1 MIDINSSK
9 ISCTKKIENFLKPI
23 IVYIPLESKMQITY
37 RPLVNIG
44 DYIYKG
50 EVVAI
55 NTTIDFPIHSSVSGY
70 LVGIKDMMIDTGKK
84 VPCLVIENDYKEKYK
99 DRVGAKRN
107 ISLYNKKEFLYMLN
121 NSGIVGLSGNDYP
134 TILKYTSK
142 NDINY
147 LIVNGIECEPY
158 LSSDNAVMY
167 QKCEELLETIDAMM
181 EILKISKC
189 YIAVKEN
196 NDKVI
201 NKYLK
206 YINSYPNIK
215 LYGIADAYPS
225 GWERYLVKTIY
236 NVEYNKYP
244 IEKNIV
250 VENVETIYAIYE
262 LLKYNRPLT
271 ERVITINGDGCAN
284 KVNVKVKIG
293 TLASELI
300 SSLGGYTK
308 KKKDYLFIA
317 GGPLSGKSL
326 PSDELVITKNLCG
339 ITVIPN
345 NIEPPTE
352 CIKCGKCIKNCPVNI
367 LPVVIMHNVNNQRVL
382 EKLHANKCIECG
394 MCSYVCPAK
403 INVKEFVKKAKE
415 NK

>member
-9 ISCTKKIENFLKPI
+9 IDCTKKIESYLKPI

-55 NTTIDFPIHSSVSGY
+55 NTMIDFPIHSSVSGY
-70 LVGIKDMMIDTGKK
+70 LVDIKEMMIDTGKK

-99 DRVGAKRN
+99 DRIGAKRN
-107 ISLYNKKEFLYMLN
+107 ISLYSKKEFLYMLN

-134 TILKYTSK
+134 TILKYNNK
-142 NDINY
+142 NKIKY
-147 LIVNGIECEPY
+147 LIVNGVECEPY
-158 LSSDNAVMY
+158 LSSDNAIMY

-181 EILKISKC
+181 EILDIEKC

-196 NDKVI
+196 NNKVI

-225 GWERYLVKTIY
+225 GWERYLVKTICDI
-236 NVEYNKYP
+236 EYDKYP
-244 IEKNIV
+244 IEKNVI
-250 VENVETIYAIYE
+250 VENIQTVYAIYE

-271 ERVITINGDGCAN
+271 ERVITINGEGFAN
-284 KVNVKVKIG
+284 KVNIKVKIG

-300 SSLGGYTK
+300 SSLGGYSK

-326 PSDELVITKNLCG
+326 PTDELVITKNLCG
-339 ITVIPN
+339 ITVISN
-345 NIEPPTE
+345 NIELPTN
-352 CIKCGKCIKNCPVNI
+352 CIKCGKCIKNCPANI
-367 LPVVIMHNVNNQRVL
+367 LPVIIMNNLNNKKVL
-382 EKLHANKCIECG
+382 DKLTSEKCIECG

-403 INVKEFVKKAKE
+403 INVREYVKKAKE
-415 NK
+415 NR

>member
-236 NVEYNKYP
+236 NIEYNKYP

-367 LPVVIMHNVNNQRVL
+367 LPVVIMNNVKNQRVL
-382 EKLHANKCIECG
+382 EKLHASKCIECG

>member
-9 ISCTKKIENFLKPI
+9 ISCTKKIESYLKPI

-70 LVGIKDMMIDTGKK
+70 LVDIKDMMIDTGKK

-107 ISLYNKKEFLYMLN
+107 ISLYNKKEFLYMLS

-167 QKCEELLETIDAMM
+167 QKCEEILETIDAMM

-225 GWERYLVKTIY
+225 GWERYLVKTICDE
-236 NVEYNKYP
+236 EYNKYP

-271 ERVITINGDGCAN
+271 ERVITINGEGFAN

-300 SSLGGYTK
+300 S
-308 KKKDYLFIA
+308 
-317 GGPLSGKSL
+317 
-326 PSDELVITKNLCG
+326 
-339 ITVIPN
+339 
-345 NIEPPTE
+345 
-352 CIKCGKCIKNCPVNI
+352 
-367 LPVVIMHNVNNQRVL
+367 
-382 EKLHANKCIECG
+382 
-394 MCSYVCPAK
+394 
-403 INVKEFVKKAKE
+403 
-415 NK
+415 

>member
-9 ISCTKKIENFLKPI
+9 TSCTKKIENFLKPI

-142 NDINY
+142 NDINH

-225 GWERYLVKTIY
+225 GWERYLVKTIC

-326 PSDELVITKNLCG
+326 PSDGLVITKNLCG

-367 LPVVIMHNVNNQRVL
+367 LPVVIMNNVKNQRVL
-382 EKLHANKCIECG
+382 EKLHASKCIECG

>member
-9 ISCTKKIENFLKPI
+9 ISCTKKIESYLKPI

-70 LVGIKDMMIDTGKK
+70 LVDIKDMMIDTGKK

-181 EILKISKC
+181 DILKISKC

-225 GWERYLVKTIY
+225 GWERYLVKTIC

-271 ERVITINGDGCAN
+271 
-284 KVNVKVKIG
+284 
-293 TLASELI
+293 ELI

>member
-84 VPCLVIENDYKEKYK
+84 VPCLVIENDYKEKCK

-158 LSSDNAVMY
+158 LSSDNAIMY

-382 EKLHANKCIECG
+382 DKLHANKCIECG

>member
-167 QKCEELLETIDAMM
+167 QKCEEILETIDAMM

-225 GWERYLVKTIY
+225 GWERYLVKTIC

-326 PSDELVITKNLCG
+326 PSDGLVITKNLCG

-367 LPVVIMHNVNNQRVL
+367 LPVVIMNNVKNQRVL
-382 EKLHANKCIECG
+382 EKLHASKCIECG

>member
-9 ISCTKKIENFLKPI
+9 TSCTKKIENFLKPI

-142 NDINY
+142 NDINH

-225 GWERYLVKTIY
+225 GWERYLVKTIC

-367 LPVVIMHNVNNQRVL
+367 LPVVIMNNVKNQRVL
-382 EKLHANKCIECG
+382 EKLHASKCIECG

>member
-121 NSGIVGLSGNDYP
+121 NSGIVGLSGNDYT

-236 NVEYNKYP
+236 NIEYNKYP

-326 PSDELVITKNLCG
+326 PSYELVITKNLCG
-339 ITVIPN
+339 ITVIHN
-345 NIEPPTE
+345 NI
-352 CIKCGKCIKNCPVNI
+352 
-367 LPVVIMHNVNNQRVL
+367 
-382 EKLHANKCIECG
+382 
-394 MCSYVCPAK
+394 
-403 INVKEFVKKAKE
+403 
-415 NK
+415 

>member
-167 QKCEELLETIDAMM
+167 QKCEEILETIDAMM

-225 GWERYLVKTIY
+225 GWERYLVKTIC

-367 LPVVIMHNVNNQRVL
+367 LPVVIMHNVKNQRVL
-382 EKLHANKCIECG
+382 EKLHASKCIECG

>member
-9 ISCTKKIENFLKPI
+9 ISCTKKIDSYLKPI
-23 IVYIPLESKMQITY
+23 IVYVPLESKIQLSY
-37 RPLVNIG
+37 RPVVNVG

-50 EVVAI
+50 DVVAI
-55 NTTIDFPIHSSVSGY
+55 NSTIDFPIHSSVSGY
-70 LVGIKDMMIDTGKK
+70 LVDIKDMMIDTGKK
-84 VPCLVIENDYKEKYK
+84 VPCLVIENDFKEKYK
-99 DRVGAKRN
+99 DRVGAKKN
-107 ISLYNKKEFLYMLN
+107 ISLYSKKEFLYMLN

-134 TILKYTSK
+134 TVSKYTCK
-142 NDINY
+142 DNIKC

-167 QKCEELLETIDAMM
+167 QKCEEILETIDAMM
-181 EILKISKC
+181 EILKIDKC

-215 LYGIADAYPS
+215 LYGIIDAYPS
-225 GWERYLVKTIY
+225 GWERYLVKTICGI
-236 NVEYNKYP
+236 EYDKYP
-244 IEKNIV
+244 VEKNIIV
-250 VENVETIYAIYE
+250 DNVETIYAIYE

-271 ERVITINGDGCAN
+271 ERVITINGEGFAN
-284 KVNVKVKIG
+284 KVNVRVKVG

-300 SSLGGYTK
+300 SSLDGYSK
-308 KKKDYLFIA
+308 KEKDYLFIA
-317 GGPLSGKSL
+317 GGPLSGKSI
-326 PSDELVITKNLCG
+326 PSDDLVITKSLCG
-339 ITVIPN
+339 ITVITN
-345 NIEPPTE
+345 NVEVPTE

-367 LPVVIMHNVNNQRVL
+367 LPVIVMNNINNREIL
-382 EKLHANKCIECG
+382 NRLKISKCIECG

-403 INVKEFVKKAKE
+403 INVREFVKKAKE

>member
-158 LSSDNAVMY
+158 LSSDNAIMY

-382 EKLHANKCIECG
+382 EKLHASKCIECG

>member
-167 QKCEELLETIDAMM
+167 QKCEEILETIDAMM

-236 NVEYNKYP
+236 NIEYNKYP

-367 LPVVIMHNVNNQRVL
+367 LPVVIMNNVKNQRVL
-382 EKLHANKCIECG
+382 EKLHASKCIECG

>member
-167 QKCEELLETIDAMM
+167 QKCEEILETIDAMM

-367 LPVVIMHNVNNQRVL
+367 LPVVIMNNVKNQRVL
-382 EKLHANKCIECG
+382 EKLHASKCIECG

>member
-142 NDINY
+142 NDINH

-225 GWERYLVKTIY
+225 GWERYLVKTIC

-326 PSDELVITKNLCG
+326 PSDGLVITKNLCG

-367 LPVVIMHNVNNQRVL
+367 LPVVIMNNVKNQRVL
-382 EKLHANKCIECG
+382 EKLHASKCIECG